1 MCVRTDGRTH
11 DAACERAHA
20 NVVTPPTT
28 DEEETPLQSL
38 SAIAGDLSNAMR
50 WYVTFGGPDV
60 VKLKKTGEL
69 AGLKMDGDL
78 PRSVR
83 EFDMAKIDASSQNH
97 ESRPSTNRSS
107 ALPGT

>member
-1 MCVRTDGRTH
+1 MRTDRRTH
-11 DAACERAHA
+11 DASCERAHT
-20 NVVTPPTT
+20 NIVTPPTT
-28 DEEETPLQSL
+28 NEAETPLPSL

-83 EFDMAKIDASSQNH
+83 
-97 ESRPSTNRSS
+97 
-107 ALPGT
+107 